1 MPFVESKQ
9 YRSRR
14 GPDRHAA
21 MEFPNPSEAGMKT
34 RYFAFLFAVLATPSF
49 AAGHITLQDL
59 ADEAGMTT
67 RQVGMVLGARSAY
80 PEYLASY
87 SFAKSKFVRAVGAQ
101 RYQELVKLYAE
112 QKI

>member
-1 MPFVESKQ
+1 
-9 YRSRR
+9 
-14 GPDRHAA
+14 
-21 MEFPNPSEAGMKT
+21 MKT
-34 RYFAFLFAVLATPSF
+34 RYFAFLFAVFATPSF

-59 ADEAGMTT
+59 ADEAGMTP

-101 RYQELVKLYAE
+101 RYNELVKLYRE
-112 QKI
+112 QKITGQLVARSDAGKGAGS